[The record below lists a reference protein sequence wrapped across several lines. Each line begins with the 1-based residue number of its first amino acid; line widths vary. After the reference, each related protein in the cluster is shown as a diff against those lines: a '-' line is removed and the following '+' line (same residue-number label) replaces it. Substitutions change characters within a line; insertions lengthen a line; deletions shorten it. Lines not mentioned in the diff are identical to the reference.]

1 MSEESAIQSWQDPAD
16 ASMVNRM
23 RSLLSASCLLTLYV
37 DPIAMG
43 YTSRYTAP
51 VFAAFLVYSLALD
64 YSRARRWARIVAWAD
79 VAWFYLIVLSTGGTS
94 SFFYPFFFFGI
105 LSAAF
110 TFGLAAGARIT
121 IASTVLIAST
131 AAFASSDAEL
141 ARVLLRSTFMLALG
155 YMISHWGGMV
165 VSQRRRLELL
175 HEVSQQSNPRFGVDH
190 TVASVLDKTCRF
202 YGADTCLLLL
212 RDTDTNEWMLRTA
225 TAAAPDHALH
235 AKRLGAEAAEPLL
248 CVRSGQVLLY
258 QRPLWRWLRRGH
270 EAHECQRITRNWSRV
285 DPGPA
290 GRLAELLDAISL
302 IAVQVPLR
310 QGEGWLMIASRRD
323 HSQQDALFLLQIAGQ
338 AFPIIENIA
347 LLDRMASEAVLRE
360 RERIAR
366 DIHDSTIQPYIGLRH
381 GVSAMR
387 KRATPDNP
395 LLPDLDALLEMMGQ
409 VIVDLRRYAQTFR
422 SGEAPR
428 EPELL
433 VALRRQASQ
442 VKQFYGIDIT
452 VDSTGQLA
460 VNDRLAAEVFQ
471 IVNEGM
477 SNIRKHTEARN
488 GAVTLACVK
497 GELRVRIENDC
508 RSVTQ
513 PDFLPQSIAERA
525 FALGGSTRVH
535 AGAGRRTAIEVVIP
549 V

>member
-1 MSEESAIQSWQDPAD
+1 MTEENATQPWLDPTD

-23 RSLLSASCLLTLYV
+23 RLLLSASCLLTLYI
-37 DPIAMG
+37 DPQGMG
-43 YTSRYTAP
+43 QTNAYAAP
-51 VFAAFLVYSLALD
+51 AFLAYLLHSVVLA
-64 YSRARRWARIVAWAD
+64 STVQHNWGRIVNWLD
-79 VAWFYLIVLSTGGTS
+79 VGWIYLIILVTGGIH
-94 SFFYPFFFFGI
+94 SFFYLFLFFAI

-110 TFGLAAGARIT
+110 RFGFSHGAHITLAAT
-121 IASTVLIAST
+121 L
-131 AAFASSDAEL
+131 AFTSVALNVNTDAEL
-141 ARVLLRSTFMLALG
+141 SRVLLRATFLLALG

-175 HEVSQQSNPRFGVDH
+175 HEVSRQSNPRFGVDH

-202 YGADTCLLLL
+202 YGASTCLLLL
-212 RDTDTNEWMLRTA
+212 RDTDTKEWTLRTA
-225 TAAAPDHALH
+225 YAERPNHALH
-235 AKRLGAEAAEPLL
+235 AQRISTETAESLL
-248 CVRSGQVLLY
+248 CVRNGQVLLY

-270 EAHECQRITRNWSRV
+270 EAHECQHVTRTWSRV
-285 DPGPA
+285 DPGPV

-310 QGEGWLMIASRRD
+310 QGEGWLMVASSHD
-323 HSQQDALFLLQIAGQ
+323 YSQHDALFLLQIAGQ

-347 LLDRMASEAVLRE
+347 LLDRMASEAVTRE

-387 KRATPDNP
+387 SRAAPDNP
-395 LLPDLDALLEMMGQ
+395 LLPDLDGLLEMMGQ
-409 VIVDLRRYAQTFR
+409 VIIDLRRYAQTFR

-433 VALRRQASQ
+433 VALRRQAGQ
-442 VKQFYGIDIT
+442 VKQFYGIDIS
-452 VDSTGQLA
+452 VDSSGQLA
-460 VNDRLAAEVFQ
+460 VSDRLAAEVFQ

-477 SNIRKHTEARN
+477 SNIRKHTEARS
-488 GAVTLACVK
+488 GAVTLACSK
-497 GELRVRIENDC
+497 GELRVRIENDS
-508 RSVTQ
+508 RSENQ

-525 FALGGSTRVH
+525 FALGGSTRVYV
-535 AGAGRRTAIEVVIP
+535 GADRRTAIEVVIP